1 MLNHE
6 FGFSIKSRHRP
17 QPALCP
23 TVCGLMIAAG
33 CVLFDRDGVG
43 FGLLEI
49 PALVIAIDSLEK
61 PMVRPSSVRMV
72 AQDDTAMLV
81 LFVLAQRVTS
91 I

>member
-17 QPALCP
+17 QPAPCP

-33 CVLFDRDGVG
+33 CVLFDHDGLG

-49 PALVIAIDSLEK
+49 LALVTAIDSPEK
-61 PMVRPSSVRMV
+61 PMAGPSSVRMV
-72 AQDDTAMLV
+72 AKDDTGMLV
-81 LFVLAQRVTS
+81 LFMLAQRVTS

>member
-1 MLNHE
+1 MNHE
-6 FGFSIKSRHRP
+6 FGVAIRSRHRL

-23 TVCGLMIAAG
+23 TVCGPMIAAG
-33 CVLFDRDGVG
+33 CVLFGHDGAG

-49 PALVIAIDSLEK
+49 LALVIDSSEK
-61 PMVRPSSVRMV
+61 PMVRPSSVRMI
-72 AQDDTAMLV
+72 AKDDTGMLV